1 MKRELPWLEAQQEI
15 HERIA
20 RQQPL
25 HETLTAIVRWL
36 GLVMPGVT
44 AAFMRHD
51 AASATLRLEIGEGL
65 SDAYARRC
73 QSVPLGAETASCATA
88 AAEGRFIVSSD
99 IAHDGRWSVLRD
111 AALAEGVRA
120 CWSMPV
126 TTPDDTLLG
135 VLDACFRTPREP
147 GVAEERRLRQAAALI
162 SLALMRDHDGRQHRA
177 MSRWHH
183 ALFDNHPHGAYA
195 FDLAGHFL
203 RVNPAVER
211 ITGHP
216 PEAMLGHHFSGFI
229 EPEYQA
235 SARANFERA
244 SAGESLTYEIC
255 IVHAAGY
262 PCRLEVTKFPVI
274 IDDEIVSVYGV
285 CRDVTEERRLTDE
298 LRLLKRGIDASP
310 AGMLMIEARFDTPIV
325 FSNPAFEVMT
335 GYARDEVLG
344 RSWELLQG
352 PETAVEAVEAMRAV
366 VRDRRGAEITL
377 RHYRKDGT
385 PFWNHLVISPVFDAG
400 GACTHFIGSLRDV
413 TLEKEQAS
421 LIAYQA
427 THDLITGLP
436 NHGDFVDRLGEALR
450 QPSSLAVMTLNMDGF
465 KSINE
470 GLGRPLG
477 NQVLMCVAERLQG
490 LVGEGQTVARLMGDE
505 FGVMLTGVDGRES
518 VVALAEGILEAL
530 ALPIEIDRHRLHISA
545 SIGIADNEAGA
556 SQPHE
561 LLQHADSAL
570 ERAKRQGRNTW
581 QWYRGREV
589 AGSRDSVLL
598 RHDLHAALQDEQFEL
613 HYQPLVGASSG
624 RVCGVEALVRWRH
637 PERGMVSPGDFI
649 PLAEQTGQII
659 PLGRWVLRRACRE
672 LAELNVGREWPL
684 SLAVNISSLQFHRDG
699 FFDDVCRVLDE
710 TGLPP
715 EQLELEVTESVFLD
729 GASEVV
735 EVMNRL
741 KAIGVRVA
749 IDDFGTGFS
758 SLSYLC
764 DLPTHKVK
772 LDRSFIART
781 LTDRRSAA
789 IVQGVITMAHH
800 MDMVVVAEGI
810 ETAAQWQDMRH
821 RHCDLLQGFYFARP
835 MPLTELRN
843 LPDHLAA
850 DSPLLSI

>member
-1 MKRELPWLEAQQEI
+1 MKRELPWLEAQQDI

-25 HETLTAIVRWL
+25 HDTLSAIARWVE
-36 GLVMPGVT
+36 LVLPGAT
-44 AAFMRHD
+44 AAFMRHEPSSD
-51 AASATLRLEIGEGL
+51 TLGLEVGEGL

-73 QSVPLGAETASCATA
+73 WSVPLNAEAASFA
-88 AAEGRFIVSSD
+88 AAAREGRFIVSDD
-99 IAHDGRWSVLRD
+99 IALDPRWVRLRA
-111 AALAEGVRA
+111 AALDEGVRA

-126 TTPDDTLLG
+126 VSPDDTLLG
-135 VLDACFRTPREP
+135 VLDAYFPTPREP
-147 GVAEERRLRQAAALI
+147 TQVAERRLRQAAALI
-162 SLALMRDHDGRQHRA
+162 SLALIRDRDGREHKA
-177 MSRWHH
+177 LSRWHH

-195 FDLAGHFL
+195 FDLEGRFQ

-211 ITGHP
+211 ITGHS
-216 PEAMLGHHFSGFI
+216 PEAMLGMHFCRFV
-229 EPEYQA
+229 EPA
-235 SARANFERA
+235 WRA
-244 SAGESLTYEIC
+244 SAQANFDRARAGETLTYEIR
-255 IVHAAGY
+255 IVHASGRS
-262 PCRLEVTKFPVI
+262 CRLEVSKFPVI
-274 IDDEIVSVYGV
+274 IDGEIVSVYGV
-285 CRDVTEERRLTDE
+285 CRDVTQERRQTDE

-325 FSNPAFEVMT
+325 FSNPAFEAMT
-335 GYARDEVLG
+335 GYAQNEVMG

-352 PETAVEAVEAMRAV
+352 PETETEAVEAMHMAIRQ
-366 VRDRRGAEITL
+366 RRGIEVTL
-377 RHYRKDGT
+377 RHYRKDGST
-385 PFWNHLVISPVFDAG
+385 FWNHLIISPVFDAG
-400 GACTHFIGSLRDV
+400 GDCTHFIGSLRDV
-413 TLEKEQAS
+413 TLEKEQEA

-427 THDLITGLP
+427 THDLTTGLP
-436 NHGDFVDRLGEALR
+436 NHGDFVDRLGEALS
-450 QPSSLAVMTLNMDGF
+450 QPAFLAVMILNMDGF

-477 NQVLMCVAERLQG
+477 NQVLMRVAQRLRR
-490 LVGEGQTVARLMGDE
+490 LVGEGQVVARLMGDE
-505 FGVMLTGVDGRES
+505 FGVMLTGLDGGDS
-518 VVALAEGILEAL
+518 VAELAERTLETL
-530 ALPIEIDRHRLHISA
+530 ALPIEADGQRLHVSA
-545 SIGIADNEAGA
+545 SIGIADNEGGA

-613 HYQPLVGASSG
+613 HYQPLVEAPSG
-624 RVCGVEALVRWRH
+624 RICGVEALVRWRH

-672 LAELNVGREWPL
+672 LAGFNAGRERPL

-699 FFDDVCRVLDE
+699 FFDEVCRVLDE

-715 EQLELEVTESVFLD
+715 GQLELEVTESVFLD
-729 GASEVV
+729 GASQVV
-735 EVMNRL
+735 DVMNRL

-781 LTDRRSAA
+781 PTERRSAA

-810 ETAAQWQDMRH
+810 ETAVQWQDMLR
-821 RHCDLLQGFYFARP
+821 RRCDLLQGFYFARP
-835 MPLTELRN
+835 MPLTALGN
-843 LPDHLAA
+843 LPDHLAV
-850 DSPLLSI
+850 DSPIPLT